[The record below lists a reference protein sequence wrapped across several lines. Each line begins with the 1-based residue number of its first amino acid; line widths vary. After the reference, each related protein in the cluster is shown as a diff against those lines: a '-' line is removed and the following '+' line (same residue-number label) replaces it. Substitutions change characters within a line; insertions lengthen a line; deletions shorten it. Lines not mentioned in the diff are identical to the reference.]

1 MFFVAGENAIK
12 EHLCCGKLGREMRKE
27 STFRLS
33 LLFQWVPWKPA
44 MFSKMHN
51 SNTKN
56 VQLLKWLHRCLTY
69 TACRFIHAHGGER
82 KKALPGKLRIKDPE
96 CKFNLATCRCLHRT
110 CHLDS
115 CRISPKVKSTPTAD
129 HSCPTADL

>member
-1 MFFVAGENAIK
+1 
-12 EHLCCGKLGREMRKE
+12 MRKE

-115 CRISPKVKSTPTAD
+115 CRISPKVKK
-129 HSCPTADL
+129 HSYSRSVVSYCRSRIKVIMVNHPYSVSN